1 MSRIFRLFGPAILAS
16 LVVVVGVQSL
26 PRRSGETELRE
37 QIAHLSAEIDRLHQE
52 QAMPS
57 LVLRQHRDSI
67 CYIYSVYS
75 IPAPGSTSTTQDE
88 HRMRVSGTGFVIA
101 DGMIATNRHV
111 VQPWYEDP
119 EDEARINGG
128 GKPRV
133 EKLVAFFPSL
143 AKSVIL
149 FDVQVSPDEDL
160 AIAHFLPTDQTK
172 NIHPIALAGTKPNPG
187 DPVVV
192 VGYPLGVSAML
203 AKSPRNVFSRLASTR
218 DAIEIASD
226 LAQHDLI
233 RPSSTCGHVSDLVGE
248 KVMYDA
254 PTAQGGSGGPVF
266 NSDGE
271 VIAVNAAYIDGFT
284 GGTIGI
290 TAESLKPL
298 LKDAM
303 QKAVP
308 DN

>member
-1 MSRIFRLFGPAILAS
+1 MWRLIRLVGPAVLTC
-16 LVVVVGVQSL
+16 LVGFQFL
-26 PRRSGETELRE
+26 PARSGDAELRN

-57 LVLRQHRDSI
+57 VVLRQHRDSI

-75 IPAPGSTSTTQDE
+75 MTPPNTSSIRNVRRT
-88 HRMRVSGTGFVIA
+88 RVSGTGFVIA
-101 DGMIATNRHV
+101 DGLIATNRHV

-119 EDEARINGG
+119 DDEARIDGG
-128 GKPRV
+128 AKPRI
-133 EKLVAFFPSL
+133 EKMVAFFPSM
-143 AKSVIL
+143 AKSVTL
-149 FDVQVSPDEDL
+149 FDVQVSPDQDL
-160 AIAHFLPTDQTK
+160 AVARFTPTELMK
-172 NIHPIALAGTKPNPG
+172 KIRPIALAPDKPNAG

-203 AKSPRNVFSRLASTR
+203 AKSPSNVFSRLASKK

-233 RPSSTCGHVSDLVGE
+233 RPSSTCGHVSDIVGE
-248 KVMYDA
+248 KLIYDA

-266 NSDGE
+266 NSNGE
-271 VIAVNAAYIDGFT
+271 AIAVNAAYIDGFT

-290 TAESLKPL
+290 TTESLKPL
-298 LKDAM
+298 LQNAM
-303 QKAVP
+303 QKAESG
-308 DN
+308 N

>member
-16 LVVVVGVQSL
+16 LVVVVGLQSL
-26 PRRSGETELRE
+26 PRRSGEAELRK
-37 QIAHLSAEIDRLHQE
+37 QIAHLSTEIDRLHQE

-75 IPAPGSTSTTQDE
+75 ISTPGALPKQDE

-101 DGMIATNRHV
+101 DGIIATNRHV

-119 EDEARINGG
+119 DDEARINSG

-143 AKSVIL
+143 AKSVTL

-160 AIAHFLPTDQTK
+160 AVARFSPTAQTK
-172 NIHPIALAGTKPNPG
+172 NIRPIALAGTKPNPG

-203 AKSPRNVFSRLASTR
+203 AKSPRNVFSRLASKK

-233 RPSSTCGHVSDLVGE
+233 RPSSTCGHVSDIVNE
-248 KVMYDA
+248 KLIYDA

-290 TAESLKPL
+290 TTESLKPL
-298 LKDAM
+298 LQDAIL
-303 QKAVP
+303 KNASG
-308 DN
+308 N

>member
-1 MSRIFRLFGPAILAS
+1 MWRIIRLLGPAVLGC
-16 LVVVVGVQSL
+16 LVGLQLL
-26 PRRSGETELRE
+26 PARGGEAELQK
-37 QIAHLSAEIDRLHQE
+37 QITHLSAEIDRLHQE

-75 IPAPGSTSTTQDE
+75 MTSPKSFLTRD
-88 HRMRVSGTGFVIA
+88 MRRTKVSGTGFVVA
-101 DGMIATNRHV
+101 NGLIATNRHV

-119 EDEARINGG
+119 DDEARIDGG
-128 GKPRV
+128 AKPHI
-133 EKLVAFFPSL
+133 EKMVAFFPSL
-143 AKSVIL
+143 AKSVTL
-149 FDVQVSPDEDL
+149 FDVQVSPDQDL
-160 AIAHFLPTDQTK
+160 AVARFTPTEQMK
-172 NIHPIALAGTKPNPG
+172 EIHPIALAPEKPTPG

-203 AKSPRNVFSRLASTR
+203 AKSPNNVFSRLAAKK

-233 RPSSTCGHVSDLVGE
+233 RPSSTCGHVSDIVGE
-248 KVMYDA
+248 KLIYDA

-266 NSDGE
+266 NSKGE

-290 TAESLKPL
+290 TTESLKPL
-298 LKDAM
+298 LQA
-303 QKAVP
+303 AVRQGGSGH
-308 DN
+308 